1 MKHLSL
7 SAVATLL
14 ALGACAPAATVT
26 PAPTPTPTPPEVVEA
41 PPPQPDELISVVP
54 DRWWLLDVETDGVY
68 GAGVDRA
75 YAEVLNAKQPA
86 REVIVAIVDSGVDIT
101 HEDLDDVLWTNPDE
115 PENGRDD
122 DGNGYV
128 DDVHGWNFIGG
139 PDGSH
144 VDEDTYE
151 VARLYAACEQLAGGA
166 AAPARP
172 EPVTATQCEQIRS
185 DFQAERQENEQTLVQ
200 VRAIDATVDQIM
212 VLLRQQLGT
221 DTITVEQVR
230 ALAPVRND
238 VRQAR
243 QIYLSLADQGISPQD
258 VKDEVERL
266 ENLLENGL
274 NPQFDPRPIVGD
286 DYSNTAER
294 VYGNSDVIGP
304 DASHGTGVAGIVAA
318 ERGNGTGVDGIA
330 TNTRIMV
337 VRTVPDGDERDKDVA
352 NAIRYAVDNGAHI
365 INMSFGKA
373 YSPFK
378 NVVDAAV
385 RYAQERGVLLV
396 HAAGNDAKDLA
407 TENNF
412 PNRHFLGGDTAA
424 LWIEVGASAWQG
436 RQRLASPFS
445 NYGAGQVDVFAP
457 GSDVRSAA
465 PGDEYDSASGTSFAA
480 PVVSGIAA
488 ILMAYYPDL
497 SAADVRRIILESAV
511 PLRDE
516 MVLRPGAEHGD
527 VRFGDLSITGGIV
540 NAYQAVRMAERM
552 SGNQGG

>member
-1 MKHLSL
+1 MKHLRFFFAAAL
-7 SAVATLL
+7 VG
-14 ALGACAPAATVT
+14 LGACAPATTVT
-26 PAPTPTPTPPEVVEA
+26 PAPTPTPQPEPSEVREV
-41 PPPQPDELISVVP
+41 PPPAPEELIAVVP
-54 DRWWLLDVETDGVY
+54 DRWWLLDVERDGIH

-75 YAEVLNAKQPA
+75 YSEVLNAKQPG
-86 REVIVAIVDSGVDIT
+86 REVIVAILDSGVDIT

-115 PENGRDD
+115 PRNGRDD
-122 DGNGYV
+122 DGNGYI

-139 PDGSH
+139 ADGRH

-151 VARLYAACEQLAGGA
+151 ITRLYAACEQLAAGNLT
-166 AAPARP
+166 RP
-172 EPVTATQCEQIRS
+172 EPVTDEWCVQIRA
-185 DFQAERQENEQTLVQ
+185 DFQQERQENEQILMQ
-200 VRAIDATVDQIM
+200 VRAIDGALDQVM
-212 VLLRQQLGT
+212 ALLRGQIGS
-221 DTITVEQVR
+221 DSITVANVR

-243 QIYLSLADQGISPQD
+243 QLYLQLAEQNISPQD

-266 ENLLENGL
+266 ENLLQNGL
-274 NPQFDPRPIVGD
+274 NPEFNPRPIVGD
-286 DYSNTAER
+286 TYANTAER
-294 VYGNSDVIGP
+294 VYGNGDVVGP

-318 ERGNGTGVDGIA
+318 ERRNNIGIDGIA
-330 TNTRIMV
+330 SNTRIMV
-337 VRTVPDGDERDKDVA
+337 VRTVPNGDERDKDVA

-378 NVVDAAV
+378 DVVDAAV
-385 RYAQERGVLLV
+385 RYAEERGVLMV

-412 PNRHFLGGDTAA
+412 PNRYYASGDTAS

-436 RQRLASPFS
+436 RQQLASPFS

-457 GSDVRSAA
+457 GSDIMSTA

-488 ILMAYYPDL
+488 LLMAYYPEL
-497 SAADVRRIILESAV
+497 SAADVRRIILESAA

-516 MVLRPGAEHGD
+516 MVVLPGAQNE
-527 VRFGDLSITGGIV
+527 VRFGDLSITGGVV
-540 NAYQAVRMAERM
+540 NAYRAVLMAERM
-552 SGNQGG
+552 TGL